1 MGDVVG
7 GGCGVVGGGCG
18 VVGGG
23 CGVVGGGCVVSGGV
37 GGVRCLTGICP
48 HSTNSRSI
56 GSNTFVFVSIT
67 NDRMTCSDQL
77 PILIAIH

>member
-18 VVGGG
+18 VVGG
-23 CGVVGGGCVVSGGV
+23 VCVASGGV

-56 GSNTFVFVSIT
+56 GNTTFVFVFVFMSIT
-67 NDRMTCSDQL
+67 NNRMTCSDRL